1 MTRHVD
7 AKATACIVRTIA
19 IGVQRLANKAR
30 RNACGSNKR
39 AMNISTIKTCDIAN
53 GPGCRTSVFVS
64 GCRNACPGCFNEI
77 AWDFGYGTPCDDKT
91 IERIVDTLAPWYIT
105 GLTILG
111 GEPLE
116 PENQSTV
123 LRIMQ
128 AVRERYGSTK
138 TIWVYSG
145 FTYEQL
151 TATQEDR
158 TQENTEQTQRRQE
171 ARKSETTTASKT
183 ESGTVADGNDAM
195 GALATAKALGM
206 STLLDAEETARI
218 RDAARALP
226 HADIRR
232 CLTPYVE
239 QILETADVLVDG
251 RFVSS
256 LYSPALRFR
265 GSSNQR
271 IIDLKKTKVSGTVT
285 LWEDETIYAEHEQE
299 ALGTLSDKPQTRTGR
314 RSEAMHKAEE
324 MFGTMRNST
333 EDEQK
338 AYDDMLKRHSTN
350 LSDSPMA

>member
-1 MTRHVD
+1 
-7 AKATACIVRTIA
+7 
-19 IGVQRLANKAR
+19 
-30 RNACGSNKR
+30 
-39 AMNISTIKTCDIAN
+39 MNISTIKTCDIAN

-77 AWDFGYGTPCDDKT
+77 AWDFGYGEPCDNAT
-91 IERIVDTLAPWYIT
+91 IEHIVDTLAPWYIT

-116 PENQSTV
+116 PENQPTV
-123 LRIMQ
+123 LHIMQ

-151 TATQEDR
+151 TATQEDD
-158 TQENTEQTQRRQE
+158 TQASTNTEQAQRQQE
-171 ARKSETTTASKT
+171 ARNTVTASKAT
-183 ESGTVADGNDAM
+183 SNTADADGDNTK

-206 STLLDAEETARI
+206 STLLDAGEAERI
-218 RDAARALP
+218 RDAASRLP
-226 HADIRR
+226 HASVRR
-232 CLTPYVE
+232 CLTPYTG

-271 IIDLKKTKVSGTVT
+271 IIDLKRTKASWTVT
-285 LWEDETIYAEHEQE
+285 LWEDETIYAAHEQE
-299 ALGTLSDKPQTRTGR
+299 ALGTLSDKPQARTGR

-333 EDEQK
+333 EGEQK

>member
-1 MTRHVD
+1 
-7 AKATACIVRTIA
+7 
-19 IGVQRLANKAR
+19 
-30 RNACGSNKR
+30 
-39 AMNISTIKTCDIAN
+39 MNISTIKTCDIAN

-77 AWDFGYGTPCDDKT
+77 AWDFGYGDPCDDAT
-91 IERIVDTLAPWYIT
+91 IEHIVDTLAPWYIT

-116 PENQSTV
+116 PENQPTV

-138 TIWVYSG
+138 TIWIYSG

-151 TATQEDR
+151 TATQEGG
-158 TQENTEQTQRRQE
+158 TQESTNTEQAQRQQE
-171 ARKSETTTASKT
+171 AHETVTASKAI
-183 ESGTVADGNDAM
+183 SGTADDGGDAK

-206 STLLDAEETARI
+206 SELLDAEEAECI
-218 RDAARALP
+218 RDAASRLP
-226 HADIRR
+226 HASIRR
-232 CLTPYVE
+232 CLTPCTG
-239 QILETADVLVDG
+239 QILEVADVLVDG

-271 IIDLKKTKVSGTVT
+271 VIDLKRTRDTGTIT

-299 ALGTLSDKPQTRTGR
+299 ALGTLSDKPQARTGR
-314 RSEAMHKAEE
+314 RSEAMQKAEE